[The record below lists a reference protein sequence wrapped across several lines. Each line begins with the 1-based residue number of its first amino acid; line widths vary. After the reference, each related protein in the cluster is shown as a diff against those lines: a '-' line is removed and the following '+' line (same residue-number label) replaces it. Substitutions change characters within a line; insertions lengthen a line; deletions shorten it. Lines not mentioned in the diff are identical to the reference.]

1 MYHCVS
7 SAVYCVC
14 FFVQVICKV
23 AKGTKDDVDIAVE
36 AAHVSLSNVTCVIV
50 EVNISNYSCC
60 CST

>member
-50 EVNISNYSCC
+50 
-60 CST
+60 